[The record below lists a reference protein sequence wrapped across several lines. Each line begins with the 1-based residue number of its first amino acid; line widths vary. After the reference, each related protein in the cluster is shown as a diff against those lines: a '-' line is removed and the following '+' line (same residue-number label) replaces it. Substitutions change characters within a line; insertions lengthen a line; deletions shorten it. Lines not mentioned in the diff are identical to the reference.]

1 MIPLPKIEL
10 ILSAELKNHM
20 TVHDGEMSSIT
31 WQQYPLMSLLRAVWH
46 TLSCPE
52 AVFGQGV
59 VFLLRLHCSQMEDK
73 KTLRGTWVAFHT
85 TAAPEFSGGRS
96 ARAY

>member
-1 MIPLPKIEL
+1 MIPVPKIEL

-20 TVHDGEMSSIT
+20 TVHDGELISIS

-46 TLSCPE
+46 LLSCPE

-59 VFLLRLHCSQMEDK
+59 AFLLRLHCSQMEVK
-73 KTLRGTWVAFHT
+73 KTLSGTWAAFSYH
-85 TAAPEFSGGRS
+85 RS
-96 ARAY
+96 A